1 MFKVF
6 FNGNNLSI
14 GIIMTKF
21 FDFYK
26 NANLIV
32 KILFLGIAI
41 IMSVLWIIGSL
52 TKFDRLIMFMVGT
65 VVGGALINIFLYDY
79 VVQAINYISGLF

>member
-1 MFKVF
+1 
-6 FNGNNLSI
+6 
-14 GIIMTKF
+14 MTKF

-26 NANLIV
+26 NGNLIV
-32 KILFLGIAI
+32 KVLFLGVAI

-52 TKFDRLIMFMVGT
+52 TKLDRLVMFMVGT

-79 VVQAINYISGLF
+79 VVDAINYISGLF